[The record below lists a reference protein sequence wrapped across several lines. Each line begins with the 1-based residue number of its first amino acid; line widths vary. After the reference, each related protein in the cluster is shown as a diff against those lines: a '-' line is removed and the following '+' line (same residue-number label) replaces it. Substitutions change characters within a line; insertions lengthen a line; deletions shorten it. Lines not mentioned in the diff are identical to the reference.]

1 MSKLP
6 ERDYGIYMKYT
17 AATECGVICVM
28 LHRFFPHEL
37 EKSADTKRS
46 IRAAS
51 PPLTKATEMS
61 EESYEKRLY
70 RRNEF

>member
-6 ERDYGIYMKYT
+6 EENCKIYVKYT

-28 LHRFFPHEL
+28 LHSFFSHEL

-46 IRAAS
+46 IRRGGFIRGKKQ
-51 PPLTKATEMS
+51 LELS

-70 RRNEF
+70 RHQ